1 MVPEFVLSLADGPL
15 LLLLVLFYSL
25 FDLCWPAKTS
35 EVHFG
40 YLLRNKQL
48 ADSAKICS

>member
-35 EVHFG
+35 EDAQI
-40 YLLRNKQL
+40 LSALWISSKKQT
-48 ADSAKICS
+48 AG